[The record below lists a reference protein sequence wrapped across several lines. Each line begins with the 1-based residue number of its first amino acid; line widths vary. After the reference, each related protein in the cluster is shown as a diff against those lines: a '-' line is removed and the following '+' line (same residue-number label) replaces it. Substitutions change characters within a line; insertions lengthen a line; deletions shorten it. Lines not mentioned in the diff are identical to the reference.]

1 VPGRWAGSGAEV
13 QWWQAITVP
22 WCEPCDRFWNPASV
36 TEAGE
41 CPTCGTPV
49 DTPVE
54 IPPNIDSAA
63 RQKVPWHFWVAITA
77 AGIYLAWRAIQG
89 IGLLF

>member
-1 VPGRWAGSGAEV
+1 MA
-13 QWWQAITVP
+13 VP
-22 WCEPCDRFWNPASV
+22 WCEPCDRFWNPGSV
-36 TEAGE
+36 TEEGE

-49 DTPVE
+49 ETPPE
-54 IPPNIDSAA
+54 AEPLP

>member
-1 VPGRWAGSGAEV
+1 M
-13 QWWQAITVP
+13 P
-22 WCEPCDRFWNPASV
+22 WCEPCDRFWNPGSV

-49 DTPVE
+49 ETPHGPE
-54 IPPNIDSAA
+54 SEA